1 MLVDSQVLLERQ
13 NTFRPVFGALLRA
26 SRPERQHASHLRRLL
41 AENNIN
47 YDKLK
52 EAYET
57 GAKEGLEKV
66 IKNEVSTV
74 TMMIMCYLLRHTS
87 ILNLASFLLHEAC
100 TVTSSID
107 SWYLLFEIIYLE
119 VNN

>member
-1 MLVDSQVLLERQ
+1 MNCCESILQVLLERQ

-26 SRPERQHASHLRRLL
+26 SKAEREHAAHLRRLL

-52 EAYET
+52 AAYED

-66 IKNEVSTV
+66 IKSEVSGAPSV
-74 TMMIMCYLLRHTS
+74 
-87 ILNLASFLLHEAC
+87 
-100 TVTSSID
+100 
-107 SWYLLFEIIYLE
+107 
-119 VNN
+119 